1 MELWSPVRNSCLWYV
16 MLFCTCTLVELS
28 SCNHCSCW
36 CALVVSTA
44 DVNAN
49 CLILLPP
56 TYRAAFAVALGCGYC
71 CDADKLLML
80 MHLLFCSN
88 CCFRI
93 FSHRMEL
100 MFSYRGAVIL
110 FSVLA
115 LSSLNVLSFFHRCWT
130 SNVGELYPLG
140 AHLIF
145 HRLFLFYVSWWQQF
159 LLILYRWCNFSTM
172 CCWWGSQAQPRLQF
186 ESATWCLVR
195 CQLQWSKDKRVDG
208 WWVS

>member
-1 MELWSPVRNSCLWYV
+1 MPCFCHGIAFYWLFISDSLLLELDYHITDSLWNYGIQFVIVACDMWCCFVLVLWWSFQVATTAAVDVPWTVATQAPQTYRWS
-16 MLFCTCTLVELS
+16 
-28 SCNHCSCW
+28 
-36 CALVVSTA
+36 ALVVSTA

-140 AHLIF
+140 ANLIF
-145 HRLFLFYVSWWQQF
+145 HRLFLFDV
-159 LLILYRWCNFSTM
+159 
-172 CCWWGSQAQPRLQF
+172 P
-186 ESATWCLVR
+186 
-195 CQLQWSKDKRVDG
+195 
-208 WWVS
+208 